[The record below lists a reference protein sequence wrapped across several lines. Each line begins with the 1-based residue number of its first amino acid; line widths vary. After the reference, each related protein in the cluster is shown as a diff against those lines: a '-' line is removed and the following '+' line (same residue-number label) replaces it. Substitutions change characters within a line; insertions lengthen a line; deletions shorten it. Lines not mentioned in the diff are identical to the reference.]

1 MYNASKYLSHMPTY
15 KQDSQP
21 KARTGRSYIKFT
33 EEFEE
38 FLNQEFMD
46 NPDTYT
52 SYFIGKVLTT
62 LQSQFPDEEALFVS
76 REKAVKKITRWF
88 INKRYYSRKKKK
100 NLKAKL
106 EDAKTQHSKSD

>member
-1 MYNASKYLSHMPTY
+1 MPTY

-21 KARTGRSYIKFT
+21 KARTGCSYIKFT

-38 FLNQEFMD
+38 FLNQEFID

-62 LQSQFPDEEALFVS
+62 FQSQFPDEEALFIP
-76 REKAVKKITRWF
+76 REKAVKKLTRWF
-88 INKRYYSRKKKK
+88 INKRYYLRKKKRNRK
-100 NLKAKL
+100 VEWEDIDEAK
-106 EDAKTQHSKSD
+106 QHHKSD